1 MNEVLLW
8 IGRVAGVV
16 GALMCVAAIA
26 IRLGG
31 HYWYGGFQVG
41 TLLLAGSAAM
51 IAACV
56 CFLWVLVG
64 RQGAQRQ
71 D

>member
-1 MNEVLLW
+1 MNDVLLW

-16 GALMCVAAIA
+16 GALLCVAAIL
-26 IRLGG
+26 IRIGG
-31 HYWYGGFQVG
+31 QYWIAGYQVG

-51 IAACV
+51 VGACL

-64 RQGAQRQ
+64 RLTAQR
-71 D
+71 